1 MSRTYHDMFR
11 PVYELP
17 SCVSWA
23 AAAAAIGI
31 LQPPMWPAVA
41 AGVMAASAY
50 RGRDALD
57 LYRFRASLS
66 ALRVEK
72 ISVKEALVVS
82 RKHLKLD
89 KNKSPDPNDK
99 GGFWLGRGF
108 RWTQQHAEISR
119 QIMYRSPGEIQGPP
133 TWLPSFVLKAIQP
146 PNHVPLKGD
155 AVGVP
160 WIHGISADEE
170 ELTLP
175 TEALPGHTL
184 VVGTTRAGKTRLYE
198 LLTTQIVHA
207 DKILIIIDPKGDKD
221 WERRVR
227 QECKRAGRKFL
238 YFHPAHPSKSIRMNP
253 LANWNTVSEAATRIG
268 QLIDADG
275 TFGAFAWK
283 TLFRVMR
290 AQVADG
296 SRPTIKSAKEY
307 VQNGVEPLL
316 ERLLQ
321 KKLVAAYGGA
331 WDHNLDAFVS
341 KQPRGKVSPIK
352 SERLEGMI
360 GKFEAMDTRDEAIES
375 LISMVHHSKEH
386 YSKMIQV
393 LEPILEMLGSDELGA
408 MLSPDPLDIDDTR
421 PIYDTQKI
429 IEEKAVLYVGLDSLS
444 NKIIG
449 SAIGSILLAD
459 FASVAG
465 AIYNFREQPED
476 IYLFIDEAAEVMN
489 EQGIQLLNKGGG
501 AGIKAFIATQT
512 IADFD
517 VVFGSSAR
525 TSQALGNL
533 NNVLCLRV
541 KDPDMADWIA
551 KSFGT
556 TAGRDVRVTHSTGSE
571 SSKSFTEFRG
581 STSRSLNEVEIPF
594 VSADLLTRLPGLQ
607 YFAFLAGST
616 LFKGRLPLLQ

>member
-1 MSRTYHDMFR
+1 MW
-11 PVYELP
+11 PV
-17 SCVSWA
+17 A
-23 AAAAAIGI
+23 AAA
-31 LQPPMWPAVA
+31 M
-41 AGVMAASAY
+41 AGASGY
-50 RGRDALD
+50 RGKQAFD

-66 ALRVEK
+66 ALRVETIGVQEVLA
-72 ISVKEALVVS
+72 IS
-82 RKHLKLD
+82 RRHLKMD
-89 KNKSPDPNDK
+89 GAKPKQTDGK
-99 GGFWLGRGF
+99 GGFFLGRGF

-133 TWLPSFVLKAIQP
+133 TWLPPFVLKAIQP
-146 PNHVPLKGD
+146 KNFVPLKED
-155 AVGVP
+155 SVGVS
-160 WIHGISADEE
+160 WIHGISPDEE

-175 TEALPGHTL
+175 IEALSGHTL

-207 DKILIIIDPKGDKD
+207 KKILIIIDPKGDKD

-227 QECKRAGRKFL
+227 KECERAGRKFL
-238 YFHPAHPSKSIRMNP
+238 YFHPAHPSKSIRINP
-253 LANWNTVSEAATRIG
+253 LANWNTVAEPATRIG
-268 QLIDADG
+268 QLVDAEG

-296 SRPTIKSAKEY
+296 ARPNIKTAKEY

-316 ERLLQ
+316 ERLL
-321 KKLVAAYGGA
+321 KKVLYAKFGGA
-331 WDHNLDAFVS
+331 WDQDLSDFVE

-360 GKFEAMDTRDEAIES
+360 GKFVSLSIHDEAIES

-408 MLSPDPLDIDDTR
+408 MLSPDPLDLNDTR

-429 IEEKAVLYVGLDSLS
+429 IEENAVLYVGLDSLS

-449 SAIGSILLAD
+449 SAIGSIMLAD

-465 AIYNFREQPED
+465 AIYNFKEKPDD

-489 EQGIQLLNKGGG
+489 EQAIQILNKGGG

-541 KDPDMADWIA
+541 KDPDMAKWIA
-551 KSFGT
+551 TSFGT
-556 TAGRDVRVTHSTGSE
+556 TAARDVRVTQTTGSG
-571 SSKSFTEFRG
+571 SSKSFTEFSG
-581 STSRSLNEVEIPF
+581 STARAMSEVEIPF
-594 VSADLLTRLPGLQ
+594 VSADMLTRLPGLQ

-616 LFKGRLPLLQ
+616 LYKGRLPLLQ